1 MRRYVSSLAKAG
13 YLSLLLLPATTYGA
27 VDNCPDSSK
36 NCLDSPNDL
45 GIVEAIPKVAVGGII
60 EILLTAAGFLAVI
73 FVIVGGIRYM
83 TSNGN
88 SSAVA
93 DAKQTI
99 TYAIIGLVVA
109 VTARLIVGFVIGN
122 SPQ

>member
-13 YLSLLLLPATTYGA
+13 YLGLLLLPLAAHGA
-27 VDNCPDSSK
+27 VNNCPASSE

-45 GIVEAIPKVAVGGII
+45 GIVETGIDVTVKGI
-60 EILLTAAGFLAVI
+60 VEILLTAAGFLAVI
-73 FVIVGGIRYM
+73 FVIIGGIRYM

-88 SSAVA
+88 ASAVA